1 LRRIVSIAALLV
13 VFVVP
18 QADAAFLK
26 TVAAAQKQAKEK
38 NQLIFVDLFAEWCGW
53 CHRFDKEVV
62 PSEAFQKATDD
73 MVLLRLDTE
82 DGKEGTQF
90 ARKYQIVS
98 LPTFLILDPDLSVAA
113 VIRGYAPP
121 TRFAEMVNGSIGKY
135 REFEKLVSQESM
147 LAKDYPKR
155 LQIAREYRV
164 RQSFEKS
171 EQRLKKLTS
180 EPGVTPVVRDEAYL
194 ELAVLYLDQAR
205 HADVLKTVTSFSK
218 VQKDGYT
225 LERAKLVLTQAY
237 MAQGNYKQ
245 AASELKNFKKMFP
258 QSTLISQ
265 VDGMLPN
272 IERMA
277 AAAQ

>member
-1 LRRIVSIAALLV
+1 LKRIISIAALLA
-13 VFVVP
+13 VFIVP

-26 TVAAAQKQAKEK
+26 TVAAAQKKAKEK

-98 LPTFLILDPDLSVAA
+98 LPTFLILDPDLAVAA

-121 TRFAEMVNGSIGKY
+121 DRFAEMVNGSIEKY
-135 REFEKLVSQESM
+135 RDFEKLVKQEAM
-147 LAKDYPKR
+147 LTKDYARR
-155 LQIAREYRV
+155 LQIAREFRV
-164 RQSFEKS
+164 RQSFDKS
-171 EQRLKKLTS
+171 EQRLKKLAT
-180 EPGVTPVVRDEAYL
+180 EPGVTPVVRDEAFL
-194 ELAVLYLDQAR
+194 ELAVLYLDQGK
-205 HADVLKTVTSFSK
+205 HADVQKTVADFSR
-218 VQKDGYT
+218 VQSDGYT
-225 LERAKLVLTQAY
+225 LERAQLVLTQAY

-245 AASELKNFKKMFP
+245 AASELKSFKKKFP
-258 QSTLISQ
+258 KSTLISQ

>member
-1 LRRIVSIAALLV
+1 MKRIISIAALLV
-13 VFVVP
+13 AFAVP

-26 TVAAAQKQAKEK
+26 TVAAAQKKAKEK
-38 NQLIFVDLFAEWCGW
+38 NQLIFVDMFAEWCTW

-62 PSEAFQKATDD
+62 PSEAFQNATDG

-90 ARKYQIVS
+90 ARKYQVVS
-98 LPTFLILDPDLSVAA
+98 LPTFLILDSDLSVAA

-121 TRFAEMVNGSIGKY
+121 ARFADMVNGSVAKY
-135 REFEKLVSQESM
+135 REFEKLLSQETM
-147 LAKDYPKR
+147 HTKDYAKR
-155 LQIAREYRV
+155 LQIAREFRV
-164 RQSFEKS
+164 RQSFDKS
-171 EQRLKKLTS
+171 EQRLKKLAT
-180 EPGVTPVVRDEAYL
+180 EPGVTPAIRDEAYL
-194 ELAVLYLDQAR
+194 ELAVLYLDQGK
-205 HADVLKTVTSFSK
+205 HADVLKTVSDFNR

-225 LERAKLVLTQAY
+225 LERARLVLTQAY
-237 MAQGNYKQ
+237 MAQGLYKQ
-245 AASELKNFKKMFP
+245 AASELQSFKKKFP
-258 QSTLISQ
+258 KSTLISQ